1 MIEMK
6 NSNRHLKYIEKLMR
20 GLPTTQAEFECYIK
34 YLSQKDYKNAKS
46 NSRKDQRH
54 HHLKP

>member
-1 MIEMK
+1 M
-6 NSNRHLKYIEKLMR
+6 NRSNRHLNYIEKLMR

-34 YLSQKDYKNAKS
+34 HLRQKDYKNAKPDP
-46 NSRKDQRH
+46 RKNQRH